1 MKTSHISTLGT
12 LATLVH
18 SRHSSHTLGTQAHSR
33 HSRHLFFL
41 LLLLPTLASSQT
53 VLTLKQCYEAAYT
66 ATPLSAEKQ
75 TYSGMWELKDKNL
88 VKGWLPTLDANG
100 TFIYNSEVVDMSGIL
115 GVLPVPGIA
124 DAMQPLPHE
133 QYKITL
139 DVNQPIY
146 DGGAIRGARAAEKA
160 GLLVNEKQTEVDLYQ
175 LRGQVNTCYFNIM
188 LLDKQKVLLED
199 FLALIKK
206 RITSLNSALTSG
218 MLLKSDLD
226 VLVAEKIKLEQQ
238 LNENRNRRTSLI
250 KILSDLTGIAIND
263 SIVLMTPA
271 TSQKLTGEL
280 ARPELQLFDLR
291 KEQLDASR
299 QLINSKRMPK
309 AFAFATLGYGNPPG
323 NNFFRDEFDSYYTV
337 GAGLKWNIF
346 DWNKA
351 RNEKQMVTLQQDLID
366 SRKTDL
372 TDNLNRLLETKSAE
386 IATLESLLKTD
397 AELIEIRKRISER
410 AASQYENGTITATEY
425 MNELNAE
432 RQVLINAEIHK
443 VNLAMAMVEY
453 LNISGKEI
461 E

>member
-1 MKTSHISTLGT
+1 MKTSHNPTLGN
-12 LATLVH
+12 LAHSKH
-18 SRHSSHTLGTQAHSR
+18 SRHSSRTLGT
-33 HSRHLFFL
+33 LGTLVTL
-41 LLLLPTLASSQT
+41 LIPIVAPSQT
-53 VLTLKQCYEAAYT
+53 ILTLKQCYEAAYA

-75 TYSGMWELKDKNL
+75 TYSNIWELKDKNL

-115 GVLPVPGIA
+115 GELPIPGIA

-139 DVNQPIY
+139 DVNQPLY
-146 DGGAIRGARAAEKA
+146 DGGAIRGARAVEKA
-160 GLLVNEKQTEVDLYQ
+160 GMLVNEKQNDVDLYQ
-175 LRGQVNTCYFNIM
+175 LRGQINTYYFNIM
-188 LLDKQKVLLED
+188 LLDKQKVLLNN
-199 FLALIKK
+199 FLDLINK
-206 RITSLNSALTSG
+206 RIAAMNAALVSG
-218 MLLKSDLD
+218 VLLKSDLD

-238 LNENRNRRTSLI
+238 LTENRIRKTSLI
-250 KILSDLTGIAIND
+250 KILSGLTAIALDD
-263 SIVLMTPA
+263 STRLMMPENA
-271 TSQKLTGEL
+271 KELNGEL

-299 QLINSKRMPK
+299 QMINSKRMPK

-323 NNFFRDEFDSYYTV
+323 NNFFRDEFDTYYTV

-346 DWNKA
+346 DWNKV
-351 RNEKQMVTLQQDLID
+351 RNEKQVVTLQQSIID

-372 TDNLNRLLETKSAE
+372 TDNLQRLLDAKSAE
-386 IATLESLLKTD
+386 ISTLESLLQTD
-397 AELIEIRKRISER
+397 AELIAIRKRISER
-410 AASQYENGTITATEY
+410 AASQYENGILTATEY

-432 RQVLINAEIHK
+432 RQALINAEIHQ